1 MKATLLLIIGVA
13 SLGLTGC
20 ESDLAAPDEKP
31 KVSFGNDQFRDE
43 VYSRQTPPATDLE
56 KTPW

>member
-1 MKATLLLIIGVA
+1 MKATLLLIIGAA

-20 ESDLAAPDEKP
+20 ESDLPPDEKP
-31 KVSFGNDQFRDE
+31 KVTFGNDQYRDDT
-43 VYSRQTPPATDLE
+43 YSRPVAPATDLE